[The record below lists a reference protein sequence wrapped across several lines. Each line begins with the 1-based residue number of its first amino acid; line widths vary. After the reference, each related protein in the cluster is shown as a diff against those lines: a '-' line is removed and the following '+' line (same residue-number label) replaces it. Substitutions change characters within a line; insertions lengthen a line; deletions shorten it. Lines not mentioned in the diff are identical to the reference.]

1 MPLDPSERAALRL
14 LNDHVDTQLSPAQ
27 FTFLMNK
34 DTEKDA
40 EMLESLEDALLV
52 MEDALEVR
60 GGPFLM
66 GKDFTLADIHVLP
79 FFLRLVITLKHYKGY
94 DVPKDRFARL
104 LEWYDLC
111 SQRESVSTASKSV
124 DEIIQ
129 VYNRFFEVDYAFG
142 GLNKNKN

>member
-1 MPLDPSERAALRL
+1 MPLDPSDRAALRL

-40 EMLESLEDALLV
+40 EMVEALEQALFVLEESLK
-52 MEDALEVR
+52 VR

-66 GKDFTLADIHVLP
+66 GKEFTLADVHVLP
-79 FFLRLVITLKHYKGY
+79 FFLRLVVTLKHYKGY
-94 DVPKDRFARL
+94 EIPKERFDRL
-104 LEWYDLC
+104 LQWYEIC